1 MKKAAVLIMSIF
13 MASASVLGMSACE
26 DGKKA
31 EVQPVQDY
39 TSYTLEGYTAPI
51 WKQSV
56 IGNETVMF
64 VGKDDVTPLLF
75 TPDEIISVRSA
86 DLKTT
91 YEEGVDYVLQDGK
104 IGLTEN
110 TSIPYWEEA
119 EYYPEQEIPG
129 RSYEKKGGGYLLYG
143 EGTTFTYKQIAITYR
158 HSGSWS
164 GYTPEDQSSEMSRI
178 LDKLKKK
185 EPVTIVF
192 YGDSIMAGNYSVSGG
207 PQWCQMIVDYLA
219 ARFEYEYPEDIQ
231 VYNSSEG
238 GQNSSWAIENI
249 GTKVAGYD
257 PDLLVYAFGMNDY
270 GSTPL
275 QYSMQLVEAVDAVQ
289 DFCPDCDIMLV
300 SPFRPNPEADYFD
313 KQQKDFE
320 PELVNIAN
328 EYEHVGYARVTSMH
342 NELLKVKRYYD
353 MTFNNINHPN
363 EFMCRVYATTILSA
377 MLGNDYVT
385 LDPNAEDPGNTEE
398 VSAE

>member
-143 EGTTFTYKQIAITYR
+143 EIAFAYSQIICVFHTACIAI
-158 HSGSWS
+158 
-164 GYTPEDQSSEMSRI
+164 
-178 LDKLKKK
+178 
-185 EPVTIVF
+185 
-192 YGDSIMAGNYSVSGG
+192 SIN
-207 PQWCQMIVDYLA
+207 CLLA
-219 ARFEYEYPEDIQ
+219 AMDIARDQWSAHCGRFQQGVCHTFMIGRKNETMALSDEYSDI
-231 VYNSSEG
+231 
-238 GQNSSWAIENI
+238 
-249 GTKVAGYD
+249 
-257 PDLLVYAFGMNDY
+257 
-270 GSTPL
+270 
-275 QYSMQLVEAVDAVQ
+275 
-289 DFCPDCDIMLV
+289 
-300 SPFRPNPEADYFD
+300 
-313 KQQKDFE
+313 
-320 PELVNIAN
+320 
-328 EYEHVGYARVTSMH
+328 
-342 NELLKVKRYYD
+342 
-353 MTFNNINHPN
+353 
-363 EFMCRVYATTILSA
+363 
-377 MLGNDYVT
+377 
-385 LDPNAEDPGNTEE
+385 
-398 VSAE
+398 